1 MEDPAKLHQTTLRG
15 CQNVCTV
22 MHQKMWIMQGHTWV
36 CAGVVWAWCGRG
48 VGMVWDIQQLNM
60 HYELLAVEHN
70 IYVRLCYPWGL
81 CPSSC
86 RCHVWRTPQPRTNPR
101 DLYASVLEVWA
112 KGVCVWEG
120 GGCMCT
126 VGRYIVCV

>member
-1 MEDPAKLHQTTLRG
+1 
-15 CQNVCTV
+15 
-22 MHQKMWIMQGHTWV
+22 
-36 CAGVVWAWCGRG
+36 
-48 VGMVWDIQQLNM
+48 MVWDIQQLNI

-86 RCHVWRTPQPRTNPR
+86 RYHVWRTPQPRTNPQ

-112 KGVCVWEG
+112 KGVCAWEG
-120 GGCMCT
+120 GGCMRI
-126 VGRYIVCV
+126 VGRCMRAHGVCVASFPGSPLSDNEKGKEKESLAPFHT